1 MSAGAGL
8 ELRPFSRVAETASAE
23 TIERV
28 QWARLKLLLEWVYAA
43 SPFYRQR
50 LDIAG
55 AQPDRIHGMKD
66 FRRRVPL
73 LRKADVVADQ
83 EASPPFGHR
92 LCVRPDEV
100 VQIHSSGGTTGRA
113 REVYALTRLDM
124 ITVASVFSNAWHFA
138 GVRPGDPVALTFP
151 NTLSGAGVVL
161 TEVLRRLG
169 AQTLPLGSYDTL
181 TKLRAIRQFGARVLI
196 ATPSYLTALATT
208 ARDELGWDPAR
219 DLGIEVILTATEA
232 FSVERA
238 EAIERAWGAK
248 LFEWYGSAQHAAAST
263 CELGA
268 VHDGGRGLLH
278 HTPHLSMMETLDPET
293 GEGVAYGEEGE
304 VVVTYLGA
312 QASPLLRYA
321 TNDKALLLPGSSCP
335 CGRARDGYEAGTIGR
350 YDDMMKVRGVSFW
363 PMVTDDVVFGVPG
376 VANYFGTVRHA
387 GNGAEEV
394 RVELEL
400 GPDVEGDDRA
410 AVVRRVGE
418 RLRSTIGLQMEVV
431 EAERVLPAYVDSES
445 KAHRWKDERRR

>member
-1 MSAGAGL
+1 MSVGSGL
-8 ELRPFSRVAETASAE
+8 ALRPFSRVAETAAAE
-23 TIERV
+23 TLERV
-28 QWARLKLLLEWVYAA
+28 QWARLRRLVEYVYST
-43 SPFYRQR
+43 SPFYRER
-50 LDIAG
+50 LDAAG
-55 AQPDRIHGMKD
+55 AQPDRIRSIED

-92 LCVRPDEV
+92 LCVQPHEV

-124 ITVASVFSNAWHFA
+124 ITVASVFSHAWHFA

-151 NTLSGAGVVL
+151 NSLSGAGVVL

-181 TKLRAIRQFGARVLI
+181 TKLRSMRQFGARVLI
-196 ATPSYLTALATT
+196 ATPSYLTVLANA
-208 ARDELGWDPAR
+208 ARDELGWDPAS
-219 DLGIEVILTATEA
+219 DLGVEVILTATEA

-238 EAIERAWGAK
+238 EAIEQAWGAK

-268 VHDGGRGLLH
+268 ITDGRRGLLH
-278 HTPHLSMMETLDPET
+278 HTPHLSMLETLDPET
-293 GEGVAYGEEGE
+293 GEPVAYGEEGE
-304 VVVTYLGA
+304 VVVTYLVA

-321 TNDKALLLPGSSCP
+321 TNDKARLLEGASCP
-335 CGRARDGYEAGTIGR
+335 CGRTYDGYEAGTIGR

-376 VANYFGTVRHA
+376 VTNYFGTVRH
-387 GNGAEEV
+387 GESGAEEV
-394 RVELEL
+394 RVELEV
-400 GPDVEGDDRA
+400 GTDVRGDDRA
-410 AVVRRVGE
+410 TVLRRVSD
-418 RLRSTIGLQMEVV
+418 RLRATIGLHMDVV
-431 EAERVLPAYVDSES
+431 EAERALPAYVDSES
-445 KAHRWKDERRR
+445 KAHRWRDERVR